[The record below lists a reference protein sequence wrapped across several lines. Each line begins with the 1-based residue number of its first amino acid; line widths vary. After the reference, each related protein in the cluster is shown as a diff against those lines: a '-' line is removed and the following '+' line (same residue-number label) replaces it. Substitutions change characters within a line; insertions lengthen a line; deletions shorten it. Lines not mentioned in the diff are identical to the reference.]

1 MGNGLQLSDDDGGG
15 NCNSTINALLPADGI
30 YRVGVTSFSTRATGA
45 YELKIAA
52 EPSDERPGSCGPG
65 TFSGTEEIAA
75 FLEALEPPDERRVE
89 LGSDVT
95 GTISSD
101 DFITELDQTIQTWQW
116 HVTAGEEATI
126 ELISTDFDAYLWVV
140 GSGVSL
146 VDDDG
151 AGNCNSAISISVT
164 ANTSYTVGVTS
175 LGGSMVGNFR
185 LRVLESP
192 GSLEDGGCGTG
203 MFSSSDNRQACVDAI
218 SGLDTGERFLARERV
233 VRASLDE
240 DDFRCD
246 HGSYMDAWTLFGERG
261 ETVTIDLTSEEF
273 DTYLYVAG
281 PGLETTL
288 TSDDDGGAC
297 NSRLELEF
305 PMSGNYTVVA
315 GSFNPGATGNYGLRI
330 THNPPPP
337 RTGDCPSEAG
347 DATTNSWNESSVT
360 SLPIEG
366 RSISTDES
374 LDGFLSR
381 YDVEASSGE
390 YRQAWRLEGRPG
402 DFVSIDLESDEFDT
416 FLAVSGSGLGVET
429 DDDGGESTNSRLS
442 VVIPED
448 GELIIVVSSFSSGT
462 TGEFILSVEKRE
474 RK

>member
-1 MGNGLQLSDDDGGG
+1 
-15 NCNSTINALLPADGI
+15 
-30 YRVGVTSFSTRATGA
+30 
-45 YELKIAA
+45 
-52 EPSDERPGSCGPG
+52 
-65 TFSGTEEIAA
+65 
-75 FLEALEPPDERRVE
+75 
-89 LGSDVT
+89 
-95 GTISSD
+95 
-101 DFITELDQTIQTWQW
+101 
-116 HVTAGEEATI
+116 
-126 ELISTDFDAYLWVV
+126 
-140 GSGVSL
+140 
-146 VDDDG
+146 
-151 AGNCNSAISISVT
+151 
-164 ANTSYTVGVTS
+164 
-175 LGGSMVGNFR
+175 
-185 LRVLESP
+185 
-192 GSLEDGGCGTG
+192 
-203 MFSSSDNRQACVDAI
+203 MFSSSDDRQACVDAI